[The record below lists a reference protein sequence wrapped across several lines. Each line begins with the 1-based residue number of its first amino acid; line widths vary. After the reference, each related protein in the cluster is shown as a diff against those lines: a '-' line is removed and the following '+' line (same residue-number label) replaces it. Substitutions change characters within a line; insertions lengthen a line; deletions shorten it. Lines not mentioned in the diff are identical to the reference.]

1 MDSLLNQNTTLT
13 ALASLNA
20 AWILLRVVFK
30 SAYTQSMVMIS
41 FRFRLCFTAFRHC
54 HLLTHFNH
62 VSISACNKTF
72 DLTIVIENSAEI
84 GESNFEKIKAFAK
97 KFVNAFEVTDEGT
110 HVAIISYGTRP
121 LVHVL
126 FDSFSGPALTKRLI
140 TDTIDEIDFHSD
152 RRVSP
157 NQALNEVLNTVYA
170 DGNGA
175 RNGTNKVKPP
185 HFYISSTLQ
194 IITTSRP
201 SCLKAT

>member
-1 MDSLLNQNTTLT
+1 M
-13 ALASLNA
+13 
-20 AWILLRVVFK
+20 VVKIIFLGDC
-30 SAYTQSMVMIS
+30 IS
-41 FRFRLCFTAFRHC
+41 SFTNFTAFRHC

-72 DLTIVIENSAEI
+72 DLTIVLENSAQI
-84 GESNFEKIKAFAK
+84 GESNFEEIKAFAK
-97 KFVNAFEVTDEGT
+97 QFVNAFEVTDEGT

-140 TDTIDEIDFHSD
+140 TDAIDEIDFQSD

-157 NQALNEVLNTVYA
+157 SQALNEVLNTVYA

-194 IITTSRP
+194 ILTPSRP
-201 SCLKAT
+201 SCLKAD

>member
-1 MDSLLNQNTTLT
+1 
-13 ALASLNA
+13 
-20 AWILLRVVFK
+20 
-30 SAYTQSMVMIS
+30 MVKIIFLGDCIS
-41 FRFRLCFTAFRHC
+41 SFTNFTAFRHC

-72 DLTIVIENSAEI
+72 DLTIVLENSAQI
-84 GESNFEKIKAFAK
+84 GESNFEEIKAFAK
-97 KFVNAFEVTDEGT
+97 QFVNAFEVTDEGT

-140 TDTIDEIDFHSD
+140 TDAIDEIDFQSD

-157 NQALNEVLNTVYA
+157 SQALNEVLNTVYA

-185 HFYISSTLQ
+185 HFYISIHSTNNYNF
-194 IITTSRP
+194 
-201 SCLKAT
+201 